1 MREGPS
7 LSEDTPP
14 TWSGRGHCAQAGG
27 CCYLGHGQGR
37 EAARGELWLLDT
49 AAGRAIAAVAVHA
62 PAPPRAVDQ
71 AATTRVSSKGAG
83 GMFSSPHLTLR
94 LTSPWVSGWPSF
106 LKKPEVCAGG
116 KQRSP

>member
-1 MREGPS
+1 M
-7 LSEDTPP
+7 T
-14 TWSGRGHCAQAGG
+14 CAQAGG

-71 AATTRVSSKGAG
+71 AATRVSSKGAG
-83 GMFSSPHLTLR
+83 ECFPR
-94 LTSPWVSGWPSF
+94 LT
-106 LKKPEVCAGG
+106 
-116 KQRSP
+116 

>member
-1 MREGPS
+1 MTS
-7 LSEDTPP
+7 
-14 TWSGRGHCAQAGG
+14 AQAGG

-71 AATTRVSSKGAG
+71 AATRVSSKGAG
-83 GMFSSPHLTLR
+83 ECFPR
-94 LTSPWVSGWPSF
+94 LT
-106 LKKPEVCAGG
+106 
-116 KQRSP
+116 